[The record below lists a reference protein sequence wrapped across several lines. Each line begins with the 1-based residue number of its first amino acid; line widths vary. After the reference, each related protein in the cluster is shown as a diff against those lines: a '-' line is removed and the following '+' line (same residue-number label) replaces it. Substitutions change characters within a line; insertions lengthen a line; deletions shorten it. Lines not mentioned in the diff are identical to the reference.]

1 MFFLSLIWAWTA
13 YNLYSPHRGKPE
25 ALAVTSFLLGLLV
38 GEFALH
44 VIALEVALTLLFVSA
59 DELSGLGDAL
69 GLAIAMASW
78 VAIGLFYFRG
88 QRAAPVMEQAVRYGL
103 AVPADAPLPSPPA
116 DTPPLTLHEPT
127 LKRLVNPFAFSPPGV
142 TVKRN
147 VVYHHEQGRPLHV
160 DIYSPAE
167 KPENAPVLLQIH
179 GGAWL
184 ERLGSKEQQG
194 RPLMAQMAENGW
206 ICVAAEYRL
215 SPGAT
220 FPDHIIDCKRAL
232 CWVKE
237 NIGDYGGNADFIV
250 VTGGSA
256 GGHLSALLALSAN
269 APEFQP
275 GFEDKN
281 TAVQGCIPFYGF
293 YDFLNLK
300 QQRTNLGVETWVF
313 SKLFKKTQAEAPAL
327 WKSGCP
333 ATWASDKAPPFLI
346 IHGECDT
353 LVPCTES
360 RNLYEVLQ
368 EKSASAVAYAELPDA
383 QHAFDIPLSLR
394 TQIVVNY
401 LTIYLAELHRRYRE
415 PAQSNSAEG

>member
-13 YNLYSPHRGKPE
+13 YNLYRPHREKPE
-25 ALAVTSFLLGLLV
+25 TLAIISFVLGMLV
-38 GEFALH
+38 GEFGLH
-44 VIALEVALTLLFVSA
+44 IVALEIGLTLLFIGA

-78 VAIGLFYFRG
+78 VAIGLFYFRAR
-88 QRAAPVMEQAVRYGL
+88 RAEPVMQQAVRYGL
-103 AVPADAPLPSPPA
+103 ALPMDAPLPDNPV
-116 DTPPLTLHEPT
+116 TLHEPT
-127 LKRLVNPFAFSPPGV
+127 LHRLLNPFAVNPKGIKV
-142 TVKRN
+142 QRN
-147 VVYHHEQGRPLHV
+147 IVYHQEQGRPLHL
-160 DIYSPAE
+160 DIYSPTNT
-167 KPENAPVLLQIH
+167 PTQAPVLLQIH

-184 ERLGSKEQQG
+184 EHLGNKEQQG

-206 ICVAAEYRL
+206 ICVAIQYRL
-215 SPGAT
+215 SPDAT

-232 CWVKE
+232 TWVKE
-237 NIGDYGGNADFIV
+237 HIGSFGGNADFIA

-275 GFEDKN
+275 GFEEKD
-281 TAVQGCIPFYGF
+281 TAVQACIPLYGF

-300 QQRTNLGVETWVF
+300 QQRRNLGVESWVL
-313 SKLFKKTQAEAPAL
+313 SRLFKKSQAEAPAL
-327 WKSGCP
+327 WHSGCP
-333 ATWASDKAPPFLI
+333 ASWANQDAPPFLI

-360 RNLYEVLQ
+360 RNLFEVLQ
-368 EKSASAVAYAELPDA
+368 EKSNNPVAYAELPDA

-401 LTIYLAELHRRYRE
+401 LCIYLAELYQRDQTDR
-415 PAQSNSAEG
+415 SAAG

>member
-1 MFFLSLIWAWTA
+1 MFILSLIWAWTA
-13 YNLYSPHRGKPE
+13 YNLYKPHRGKPE

-44 VIALEVALTLLFVSA
+44 VIALEVALTLILISA

-78 VAIGLFYFRG
+78 VAIGVFYFRG
-88 QRAAPVMEQAVRYGL
+88 QRAAPVMAQAVRYGL
-103 AVPADAPLPSPPA
+103 SLSTDDPLPKNVV
-116 DTPPLTLHEPT
+116 TLYEPT
-127 LKRLVNPFAFSPPGV
+127 LKRLINPFAYSPPGV
-142 TVKRN
+142 QVARN
-147 VVYHHEQGRPLHV
+147 VVYHQEQGRPLHL
-160 DIYSPAE
+160 DIYGPTQ
-167 KPENAPVLLQIH
+167 KPHNAPVLLQIH

-184 ERLGSKEQQG
+184 ERLGNKEQQG

-206 ICVAAEYRL
+206 ICVAVEYRL

-232 CWVKE
+232 RWVKD
-237 NIGDYGGNADFIV
+237 NIGNYGGNPDFIV

-275 GFEDKN
+275 GFEDQD
-281 TAVQGCIPFYGF
+281 TTVQGCIPFYGF

-313 SKLFKKTQAEAPAL
+313 SKLFKKTQTEAPAL
-327 WKSGCP
+327 WQSGCP
-333 ATWASDKAPPFLI
+333 ATWASENAPPFLI

-401 LTIYLAELHRRYRE
+401 LTIYLTELHRRHQT
-415 PAQSNSAEG
+415 ASAGNTAEA